1 MDTNFWMLLSIS
13 NRSEKV
19 SKNIKFR
26 YLYPVEVR
34 NHGIYAWNIHYT
46 SRKPVRCTGKLLK
59 IRSKLILIHFT
70 SFVEYVLFSFL

>member
-1 MDTNFWMLLSIS
+1 MDTNFGLLLNIG

-34 NHGIYAWNIHYT
+34 NHDIYVWTII
-46 SRKPVRCTGKLLK
+46 KGLP
-59 IRSKLILIHFT
+59 IILILHPLGSLMNF
-70 SFVEYVLFSFL
+70 